1 MGVVDYTFYTS
12 VYMGEADQSDFP
24 LLNARASDV
33 IGALTGWAIDCSTI
47 SKYPPAIQTLYK
59 KAVCAQIEYFAIN
72 GVDSVNDSGNGGFT
86 VGKVTVQAGAK
97 NASGGAMS
105 GNISPA
111 AIMYLEQTG
120 LMNPQVSTFDGWW

>member
-1 MGVVDYTFYTS
+1 MGVVDYAFYSS
-12 VYMGEADQSDFP
+12 VYMGEVEQNDFP
-24 LLNARASDV
+24 RLNARASDV

-47 SKYPPAIQTLYK
+47 SNYPAVIQTLYK
-59 KAVCAQIEYFAIN
+59 KAVCAQVDFFAIN
-72 GVDSVNDSGNGGFT
+72 GIDSVNDSGNGGFT
-86 VGKVTVQAGAK
+86 VGKVTVQGKAQDT
-97 NASGGAMS
+97 SGGTMS

>member
-12 VYMGEADQSDFP
+12 VYMGEADQTDFP

-47 SKYPPAIQTLYK
+47 SNYPPAIQTLYK